1 MANGDITL
9 TTPKSVSALPLL
21 EFNIGFQPTAV
32 MTLTFAETGATG
44 TCHSVRITDASATG
58 FDYAA
63 GVFTDNVPRVISGE
77 YTAMIGIIFGAGA
90 STPAQRKTAAVN
102 RLFTSGVVT
111 LTGTVA

>member
-21 EFNIGFQPTAV
+21 EFNIGFLPSAV
-32 MTLTFAETGATG
+32 MTITFAETNPAGPS
-44 TCHSVRITDASATG
+44 HSVRISDAGATG

-77 YTAMIGIIFGAGA
+77 YTAMILVIFGAGA

-102 RLFTSGVVT
+102 RLITSGVVT

>member
-21 EFNIGFQPTAV
+21 EFNIGFLPTPA
-32 MTLTFAETGATG
+32 MTITFAETSATG
-44 TCHSVRITDASATG
+44 ASHSVRITDTGAVG

-77 YTAMIGIIFGAGA
+77 YTTMIGVIFGAGA

-102 RLFTSGVVT
+102 RLLTSGVVT
-111 LTGTVA
+111 LTGTVG